1 MLSFT
6 RATLVVKVSG
16 GFTRNL
22 QALPGHL
29 AALPGHLAALPGHL
43 AALPGYLAAL
53 PGHLTALPGHLTVAY
68 PLGPAVAWAPAGFG
82 GR

>member
-1 MLSFT
+1 VLSFT

-16 GFTRNL
+16 GFTRDL

-29 AALPGHLAALPGHL
+29 AALPGHLA
-43 AALPGYLAAL
+43 
-53 PGHLTALPGHLTVAY
+53 VAY
-68 PLGPAVAWAPAGFG
+68 PVDPAVVWAPAGFG